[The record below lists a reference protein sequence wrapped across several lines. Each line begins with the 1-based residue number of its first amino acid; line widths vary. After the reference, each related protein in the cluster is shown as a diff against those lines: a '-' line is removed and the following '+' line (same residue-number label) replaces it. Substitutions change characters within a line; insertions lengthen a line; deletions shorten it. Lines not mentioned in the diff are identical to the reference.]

1 MYRLYRQ
8 IRLSMGQKCGIAK
21 KEVSQVSVV
30 YGESWTRWEG
40 EVYGPGQVGWW
51 RCPREGLVG
60 GRICKLPW
68 MVHRTSQVI
77 KRYNS
82 CMDACISSPCWQQP
96 VIKRYNR
103 WSMFNERWNN
113 ILNILELWLKQCM
126 VYVTGGVARLTGYQ
140 YCEKRSWTE
149 NKGRG
154 RL

>member
-1 MYRLYRQ
+1 MVRLSISFIIIVEKKSVCFKRKNGNWPFHAAPSPHPSGLLNIYLLYRQ

-96 VIKRYNR
+96 VIKRYNC
-103 WSMFNERWNN
+103 WTMFNVRWN
-113 ILNILELWLKQCM
+113 
-126 VYVTGGVARLTGYQ
+126 R
-140 YCEKRSWTE
+140 
-149 NKGRG
+149 
-154 RL
+154 